1 VKRNI
6 FAGGTGQDF
15 RARAR
20 RANQSAGPFD
30 PRAKNL
36 KVLLLDLQGGPSGN
50 HTFPT

>member
-20 RANQSAGPFD
+20 RANHLSD
-30 PRAKNL
+30 PLSREDARTISCTVATRMRK
-36 KVLLLDLQGGPSGN
+36 
-50 HTFPT
+50 